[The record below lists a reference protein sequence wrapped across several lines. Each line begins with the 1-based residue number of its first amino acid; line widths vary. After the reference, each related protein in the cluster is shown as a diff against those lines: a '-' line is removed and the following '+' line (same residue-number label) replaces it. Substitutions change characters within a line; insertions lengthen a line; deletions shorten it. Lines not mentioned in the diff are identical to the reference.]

1 MTKRLSH
8 SAKMRKRKWF
18 YQSPWKDPKIP
29 IAIIMTVLMG
39 IFCGLLGIWWTI
51 YKDGLQ

>member
-1 MTKRLSH
+1 MTKKLSH
-8 SAKMRKRKWF
+8 SARMRKPKLF
-18 YQSPWKDPKIP
+18 FQSPWKDPKIP

-39 IFCGLLGIWWTI
+39 VFCGLMGIWWTI